1 MASELGIFGNKGY
14 SLLML
19 QPFTYNSEF
28 PSQPFSGLCLS
39 LLLLLPGWAD

>member
-14 SLLML
+14 SLFML
-19 QPFTYNSEF
+19 QSFTYNSEF
-28 PSQPFSGLCLS
+28 LTQPFLGLCLS